1 LLHLERHD
9 TVMDAKPKSNKIK
22 RLERRRKREERADRR
37 SRAHARSAAATIIP
51 ADQALKGSAS
61 PWRGARH
68 VLQRII
74 DGEVVQVSPHS
85 DLFPICQIFAA
96 VRANKSRNG
105 YPEQPDVRSLGR
117 LVVTCH
123 GQTDLFRGREGHHY
137 AGALLALCA
146 HSRRWLR
153 SPEDWK
159 VRSHNRYRQFHS
171 LVRHVLASYDV
182 PIFMNTAWFGGM
194 TPQAILH
201 QRWFIHVAQGQ
212 NIRTAAGLPV
222 ALTKKQA
229 HQFLQAPDDFDL
241 MSGFRWAQI
250 SDLGGNERLVRSV
263 LSTRIATNFQNDEFW
278 MSVIRWFLANPML
291 DAVHHGPIIDYLQ
304 DQRFVA
310 SVPNP
315 LAHLPGQPGRLAPQ
329 PNLTMKGRNPEAV
342 LRAVTEW
349 HRRLG
354 RERHKKVISW
364 APSEMP
370 GYRFEEGE
378 GHNLKVYTITEL
390 ISSRELEDEGQA
402 MSHCVASYAGS
413 CAAGH
418 ASIWAL
424 RVTDAY
430 DRETRLLTLEVRSSN
445 RQIVQARQKFNKAA
459 SPKELSIIAR
469 WACAGGPT
477 ASKFLAR

>member
-1 LLHLERHD
+1 
-9 TVMDAKPKSNKIK
+9 MDAKPKSNKIK

-37 SRAHARSAAATIIP
+37 ARAHARSAAA
-51 ADQALKGSAS
+51 AREAVAEQALKGSDA
-61 PWRGARH
+61 PWRGTRNL
-68 VLQRII
+68 LQKII
-74 DGEVVQVSPHS
+74 DGENIQVSPHS
-85 DLFPICQIFAA
+85 DLFPIQQIFAG
-96 VRANKSRNG
+96 VRSHKIRNG

-117 LVVTCH
+117 LVLTCH

-137 AGALLALCA
+137 AGALLALAA

-182 PIFMNTAWFGGM
+182 PIFMNTAWFGGL

-229 HQFLQAPDDFDL
+229 HHFLLAPDDFDV

-250 SDLGGNERLVRSV
+250 TDLGGSERLVRSV
-263 LSTRIATNFQNDEFW
+263 LATRIATDFQHHEFW
-278 MSVIRWFLANPML
+278 MSVIRWLIANPML
-291 DAVHHGPIIDYLQ
+291 DAVHHGPIIDYLH
-304 DQRFVA
+304 DQRFVP

-329 PNLTMKGRNPEAV
+329 PKLTMKGRNPQTV

-354 RERHKKVISW
+354 RARTRKAISW
-364 APSEMP
+364 APSGMP
-370 GYRFEEGE
+370 AYRFEEGE
-378 GHNLKVYTITEL
+378 GHNLKVYSITEL
-390 ISSRELEDEGQA
+390 LSSQELEDEGRA
-402 MSHCVASYAGS
+402 MSHCVATYAGS

-418 ASIWAL
+418 ASIWVL
-424 RVTDAY
+424 KVTDAY
-430 DRETRLLTLEVRSSN
+430 DREERLLTLEVWN
-445 RQIVQARQKFNKAA
+445 ATRQIVQARQKFNKEA
-459 SPKELSIIAR
+459 SPKQLSLITR
-469 WACAGGPT
+469 WASAGGPSM
-477 ASKFLAR
+477 SKLLVR